1 MVQCIADNIC
11 SPLGWNTEENFA
23 AVREGRSELRL
34 HDAQPW
40 ALQEPFVASL
50 FPQNAVTKR
59 FSDAFPHVKEP
70 LSHFE
75 KLAIL
80 SISDAIQKASVE
92 LRSPDVI
99 FILASTK
106 GNVELLDD
114 KKQPDIP
121 RDRVRLGLTAE
132 AIARFFGNPNT
143 PLVVSNACISGVHA
157 QILAA
162 RLLEMGTYRYAVVC
176 GCDIQSRFIISGFQ
190 SFKALSSEP
199 CKPFDRHRDGLNLGE
214 GAATMVLTS
223 VNIPQKDAWIVCNG
237 AVRNDANHI
246 SGPSRTGEGSYRA
259 LATVCGEQKE
269 QLAFINVHGTAT
281 PYNDEMEA
289 IALDRAELLNAPV
302 NALKGYF
309 GHTMGAAGILE
320 TILSFRAIE
329 AGIVLPTKG
338 FNELGVSRPVSVA
351 DKESPTDKKQFIKL
365 LSGFGGCNGAIRWK
379 QVGNEAERSCS
390 NHASVVHLIPIHR
403 VNITPRQVIVDDL
416 SIETKGGEG
425 DLLTRLYKEKVK
437 DYPKFYK
444 MDGLS
449 KLGLIATEL
458 LIQGGGQQNGDCLT
472 ENTAIVFIGRS
483 GSLADDRKYQ
493 ETIQTQKNFF
503 PSPAVFVYTLPNI
516 VTGEVAIKHKTY
528 GETAFYA
535 LEKKDDVLIHHLLQ
549 TVCCDATTEKI
560 IGGWLEYESED
571 CFEADLCL
579 YQIGK

>member
-34 HDAQPW
+34 HDAQSW
-40 ALQEPFVASL
+40 TLQEPFVASL

-59 FSDAFPHVKEP
+59 FSDAFPHVKES

-114 KKQPDIP
+114 KNQPDIP

-132 AIARFFGNPNT
+132 TIARFFGNPNT

-176 GCDIQSRFIISGFQ
+176 GCDVQSRFIISGFQ

-223 VNIPQKDAWIVCNG
+223 VDIPQKDAWIVCNG
-237 AVRNDANHI
+237 VVRNDANHI

-259 LATVCGEQKE
+259 LATVCEKQKE

-289 IALDRAELLNAPV
+289 IALERAELISAPV

-320 TILSFRAIE
+320 TILSFRAVE

-338 FNELGVSRPVSVA
+338 FNELGVSKPVSVA
-351 DKESPTDKKQFIKL
+351 NKESPTDKKQFIKL
-365 LSGFGGCNGAIRWK
+365 LSGFGGCNAAIRWEQTADNTEK
-379 QVGNEAERSCS
+379 TCS
-390 NHASVVHLIPIHR
+390 SHASGIRLTPIHR
-403 VNITPRQVIVDDL
+403 VNITSKRVMVDTEPV
-416 SIETKGGEG
+416 ETKADGG

-458 LIQGGGQQNGDCLT
+458 LIQGSGQQNEDSLP

-549 TVCCDATTEKI
+549 TVCCDTTTEKI